1 MPSRSRRLPNGRRI
15 GSAVHEVLI
24 NPPSSAFG
32 NANAILNA
40 RAAQHHESR
49 FTGPLSVKAV
59 IDGRATWETA
69 EGRFEMMPGAVLLLN
84 DGEEYSVS
92 VDALQPVETF
102 CFFFERGFVEDAFR
116 ATTSASAE
124 LLDSDRAPRVVFH
137 ERLHFDSGLVD
148 EVMLAHRSLGSS
160 VPRFLG
166 EAPYARGTED
176 PRDRLSAAFHNLAL
190 ALVRKHGDVRAR
202 IAGLPP
208 LRAATREELAR
219 RVGIATSY
227 LHGNSTRGVT
237 LREAAR
243 AACLSPFHFHRL
255 FTQFHGITPHRYLTR
270 LRLERARAL
279 LRASAASVLDVAL
292 DCGFESLGSFATL
305 YKRTFGVTPGAE
317 RRRPGGW
324 SGGVPPPLGAETAPV
339 QPARTPALRNWQ
351 EPRNAQPPGGTTM
364 QS

>member
-1 MPSRSRRLPNGRRI
+1 
-15 GSAVHEVLI
+15 VHEVLI

-40 RAAQHHESR
+40 RAARHHESR

-84 DGEEYSVS
+84 DGEEYTVS

-124 LLDSDRAPRVVFH
+124 LLDSDRMERVVFH
-137 ERLHFDSGLVD
+137 ERLHFDVELVD
-148 EVMLAHRSLGSS
+148 ELSRSRESG
-160 VPRFLG
+160 G
-166 EAPYARGTED
+166 Y
-176 PRDRLSAAFHNLAL
+176 NLAL
-190 ALVRKHGDVRAR
+190 ALVRKHGDMKTR

-227 LHGNSTRGVT
+227 LHANSTRGVT
-237 LREAAR
+237 LREAAH

-279 LRASAASVLDVAL
+279 LRASGANVLDVAL
-292 DCGFESLGSFATL
+292 ECGFESHGTFATL

-317 RRRPGGW
+317 KKQDR
-324 SGGVPPPLGAETAPV
+324 
-339 QPARTPALRNWQ
+339 
-351 EPRNAQPPGGTTM
+351 RNAQSSRGTTM